1 MISNGIDLVEIKRI
15 EKSIKSETFLKRVYG
30 EKELRELKSK
40 SPKSYA
46 GAFAAKEAFSKA
58 LGSGIVGFGLNEV
71 EVLHRENGEPYFC
84 LSGRAKKTAEEKGLS
99 FALSITHT
107 GEYAAAVVTA
117 YTEK

>member
-15 EKSIKSETFLKRVYG
+15 EKSIKSESFLKRVYG
-30 EKELRELKSK
+30 ENELRELKKK
-40 SPKSYA
+40 STQSYA

-58 LGSGIVGFGLNEV
+58 LGSGIVGFSLNEV
-71 EVLHRENGEPYFC
+71 EVLHKENGEPYFF
-84 LSGRAKKTAEEKGLS
+84 LSGRAKKTADEKGLS
-99 FALSITHT
+99 FAVSITHT